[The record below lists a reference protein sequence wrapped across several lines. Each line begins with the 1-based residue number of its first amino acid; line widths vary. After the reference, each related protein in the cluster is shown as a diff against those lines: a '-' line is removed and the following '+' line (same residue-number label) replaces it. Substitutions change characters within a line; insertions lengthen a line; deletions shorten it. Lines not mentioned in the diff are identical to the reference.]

1 MFSMNHLVKQERGD
15 LNYPLPASA
24 RCGVITKIIFL
35 QSEAEDCVLT
45 VCTCA
50 LVMGTGVC
58 TQAPGVRMPVCVCGG
73 EGESGLVPC
82 DPHSCGRIV

>member
-24 RCGVITKIIFL
+24 RCGVITKIIFAG
-35 QSEAEDCVLT
+35 EAEDCVP

-50 LVMGTGVC
+50 LVMGARRVHTGAWGAHAC
-58 TQAPGVRMPVCVCGG
+58 VRVRR
-73 EGESGLVPC
+73 
-82 DPHSCGRIV
+82 GRA